1 MRQLRPEASALVELG
16 ILFLP
21 AIPAYIWFWPHVSGT
36 AIASVAESLAYLY
49 VFGGALF
56 IGLRRW
62 TWSQLGVNRLGIGL
76 SLICGAVLIAERA
89 LAQVVLGLPLTLRPF
104 SLGRVVGEVVF
115 YLGLVGVV
123 EELLFRGLMFRAL
136 ENWRGPGLAVFGSAL
151 GFALWHIGWAG
162 PLIVV
167 HFGLGLVFGLIRWR
181 AGGIVGLVFV
191 HGLFDLM
198 AVETQ
203 TPPNIGS
210 IDQLLQIV
218 IVNRPALF
226 IGDAL
231 LLALI
236 FYLWIG
242 RQGLLPLGH
251 GGQSG
256 SIR

>member
-1 MRQLRPEASALVELG
+1 
-16 ILFLP
+16 
-21 AIPAYIWFWPHVSGT
+21 
-36 AIASVAESLAYLY
+36 
-49 VFGGALF
+49 
-56 IGLRRW
+56 
-62 TWSQLGVNRLGIGL
+62 
-76 SLICGAVLIAERA
+76 
-89 LAQVVLGLPLTLRPF
+89 
-104 SLGRVVGEVVF
+104 
-115 YLGLVGVV
+115 
-123 EELLFRGLMFRAL
+123 
-136 ENWRGPGLAVFGSAL
+136 
-151 GFALWHIGWAG
+151 
-162 PLIVV
+162 
-167 HFGLGLVFGLIRWR
+167 
-181 AGGIVGLVFV
+181 
-191 HGLFDLM
+191 LFDLM